1 MRKVKPQSP
10 YQWSLPNSKVP
21 FLAPDVITKVIPSP
35 VEGWDAISPLAEM
48 DPKRA
53 PILNNWVPRPGY
65 VELRG
70 GYIPFAGLAGQ
81 TTIPIETLMVYRPPG
96 TNAMF
101 AAAGSQI
108 YDVSDGGGGISVLTG
123 LNSARWQYTNF
134 TPPDGTTVI
143 QACNG
148 VDELIQWN
156 GTSWSNPAITNLP
169 SGSTTSIVNISAQ
182 KQRLWFCL
190 NNSTV
195 VAFMPTGAITGA
207 IAGTQDFG
215 ELWSKGGYLM
225 AIADWT
231 IDGGS
236 GPNDYMAFISSW
248 GQISLY
254 AGTDPTNA
262 STWSLVGTF
271 DTAPPIGRRCVLRI
285 GSDVAIITQQGVIPI
300 SQALPFDPS
309 ADRSVAITARIQN
322 AMAASAQ
329 QYQNNFGWELSVF
342 PNEQLLI
349 LNVPQSENVQQVQ
362 YVMSTLV
369 GSWCQF
375 TGWNANCFAVYN
387 NNLYWGSNTG
397 TVNQGYVGGSDFTT
411 SIQADMQCAFNWLDE
426 PGRTKRMTMVQPL
439 LTSTGG
445 ITPTMAVDTDFMTST
460 AVAPIS
466 ILTGTTLWDVSMWD
480 VAVWGGGTV
489 NYDSFLSVQAV
500 GHALAI
506 RMRVNVVANMTAETS
521 LFDVAQFDISEFDT
535 ELDPTVPVLQ
545 VNAFNSIAELGG
557 AI

>member
-1 MRKVKPQSP
+1 MRKAKPVSP
-10 YQWSLPNSKVP
+10 YQYALPNSKVP

-70 GYIPFAGLAGQ
+70 GYIPFAGIPTQ
-81 TTIPIETLMVYRPPG
+81 IPIETLMVYRPPG

-101 AAAGSQI
+101 AAAGGSI
-108 YDVSDGGGGISVLTG
+108 YDVSDGGSGTSVLTG
-123 LNSARWQYTNF
+123 FNSARWQYTNF

-143 QACNG
+143 QAANG
-148 VDELIQWN
+148 VDELIQWD
-156 GTSWSNPAITNLP
+156 GTSWTNPSIGDLP
-169 SGSTTSIVNISAQ
+169 GTSTTTIVSVSAQ
-182 KQRLWFCL
+182 KQRLWYIL
-190 NNSTV
+190 DNSTV
-195 VAFMPTGAITGA
+195 VAFMPTGAITGD

-215 ELWSKGGYLM
+215 SLWGKGGYLL

-236 GPNDYMAFISSW
+236 GPQDYMAFISNW

-254 AGTDPTNA
+254 SGIDPTS
-262 STWSLVGTF
+262 STAWTLVGTF
-271 DTAPPIGRRCVLRI
+271 DIAPPIGRRCVLRI
-285 GSDVAIITQQGVIPI
+285 GSDVGIITQQGVVPI

-309 ADRSVAITARIQN
+309 ADRSIAITARIQN
-322 AMAASAQ
+322 AMASSAQ
-329 QYQNNFGWELSVF
+329 LYQGNFGWEIALF

-349 LNVPQSENVQQVQ
+349 VNVPQSENLQQVQ
-362 YVMSTLV
+362 FVMNTLT
-369 GSWCQF
+369 GAWCQF
-375 TGWNANCFAVYN
+375 LGWNANCFAVFN
-387 NNLYWGSNTG
+387 NNLYWGSNNG
-397 TVNQGYVGGSDFTT
+397 IVNQGYVGSSDFAT

-426 PGRTKRMTMVQPL
+426 PGRVKRMTMIQPL
-439 LTSTGG
+439 LTSSGTV
-445 ITPTMAVDTDFMTST
+445 TPTLAVDTDFMTST

-466 ILTGTTLWDVSMWD
+466 FITVGSLWDSAVWD
-480 VAVWGGGTV
+480 TSVWGGSTSV
-489 NYDSFLSVQAV
+489 YDSFLSVEAI

-506 RMRVNVVANMTAETS
+506 RMRVNIGSTTSTSTAV
-521 LFDVAQFDISEFDT
+521 FDIATFDSAQFDSEI
-535 ELDPTVPVLQ
+535 DPVVPSLQ
-545 VNAFNSIAELGG
+545 VNAFNSISELGG